1 MKTLQEIKKENEK
14 IAIFTTSESY
24 NSYSALYNADLVSNL
39 KYADYGEILEYTL
52 HRMKEEGFTDDE
64 INYNSNMYIPTEEE
78 MEELEEYE
86 EYSDVDLGYI
96 VGGLIM
102 IIRDEEE
109 NA

>member
-14 IAIFTTSESY
+14 IAIFTTAESY
-24 NSYSALYNADLVSNL
+24 NSYNALYDADLVSNL
-39 KYADYGEILEYTL
+39 EYADFGAILEYTL

-78 MEELEEYE
+78 MEELTEYN

-102 IIRDEEE
+102 TIKEEE
-109 NA
+109 N